1 MDRRDV
7 VRLLAGVVAVPVLS
21 RYSADELLALGRR
34 LNARASGLEHS
45 LGFFD
50 PHQRATVA
58 AIAERIIPETDTPGA
73 GAAGVPAFIELI
85 VAEHYHDDERS
96 RFLAGLEDV
105 DARSRTAVKRDFIGA
120 SPADQDR
127 ILALLETEAEPALA
141 EKAPEKKPA
150 EPSQKPNEKP
160 AEKPREALPEG
171 PVEKPEPFWR
181 QIKFLTIYG
190 YYTSEIGVVQELHT
204 VVIPGRYDPCIATG
218 VRAPGRS

>member
-7 VRLLAGVVAVPVLS
+7 VRLLAGVVAVPILS
-21 RYSADELLALGRR
+21 RYSADELMGLGRC

-58 AIAERIIPETDTPGA
+58 AMAERIIPETDTPGA
-73 GAAGVPAFIELI
+73 GAARVPAFIELI
-85 VAEHYHDDERS
+85 VAEHFRDDERS
-96 RFLAGLEDV
+96 GFLAGLEDI
-105 DARSRTAVKRDFIGA
+105 DARSRGAVKRDFLDA
-120 SPADQDR
+120 TPADQDR
-127 ILALLETEAEPALA
+127 ILSLLESEAGPTLA
-141 EKAPEKKPA
+141 EGPPEKKPA

-160 AEKPREALPEG
+160 AEKPREARQ
-171 PVEKPEPFWR
+171 EKPDEKPASFWQ

-204 VVIPGRYDPCIATG
+204 VVIPGRYDPCLATG